1 MSWYDK
7 VSYSASPAE
16 YGSVPVGQPYSHAAM
31 SAEAALG
38 TLDARDSVSP
48 AVASA
53 AKDLSSGATPTRN
66 HDDISWMFDTGG
78 GAPAAVVSDAEFPNA
93 KLASAYGMDRATAYR
108 EALSNTAYQRA
119 VADLKAAGLNP
130 VLAAGQV
137 QGASD
142 FYGTAAPV
150 GGGSSG
156 GGSSG
161 GGSSG
166 GGSSGRS
173 GSAKGASGL
182 LKDYNVRAGISAVVS
197 GVTMAA
203 THSFQASAAA
213 YYFSNAIL
221 GAAARR

>member
-1 MSWYDK
+1 MAWYDK

-16 YGSVPVGQPYSHAAM
+16 YGYVSVGQPYSHAAM

-38 TLDARDSVSP
+38 SLDARDSVSP

-53 AKDLSSGATPTRN
+53 AKELSSGVTSTRN
-66 HDDISWMFDTGG
+66 HDDISWMLDTGG

-142 FYGTAAPV
+142 FYGTV
-150 GGGSSG
+150 GSSG

-161 GGSSG
+161 GSFSG

-173 GSAKGASGL
+173 GSSKGASGL